1 MADILFGKPVAEAIT
16 EDVKNRCA
24 ALKALGVTPSLA
36 IVRVGEHG
44 SQIAYENSAHSRCEK
59 MGLRCVSHHF
69 AADVTQQELLEM
81 IHTLNR
87 DDSVHGIIVLLPLP
101 KHISSRTISN
111 AIDPLKD
118 VDGVTNDS
126 VSSVFLGRS
135 GFSPCAPN
143 ACMELLDYYGYTI
156 EEKKVCV
163 IGRSIVVGRP
173 MAMLLLTRDATV
185 TICHTFTPDL
195 AAECRRADIVISAAG
210 SPGLITADHV
220 REGQILIDV
229 GITADHDGKLRGDVD
244 LSAVSGTVR
253 AVTPVPGGS
262 GVVAGA
268 VLAKHVIQAAE
279 KQVQLLH

>member
-1 MADILFGKPVAEAIT
+1 MAAILYGKPVAEAIT
-16 EDVKNRCA
+16 EDVKTRCG
-24 ALKALGVTPSLA
+24 ALKALGVLPSLA
-36 IVRVGEHG
+36 IVRVGEHA
-44 SQIAYENSAHSRCEK
+44 SQIAYETTAHSRCEK
-59 MGLRCVSHHF
+59 MGITCVSYHF
-69 AADVTQQELLEM
+69 PSEVTQQELLET
-81 IHTLNR
+81 ISALNR
-87 DDSVHGIIVLLPLP
+87 DGSVHGIIVLLPLP

-163 IGRSIVVGRP
+163 VGRSIVVGRP
-173 MAMLLLTRDATV
+173 LAMLLLTRDATV
-185 TICHTFTPDL
+185 TVCHTFTTDL
-195 AAECRRADIVISAAG
+195 AAECRCADIVISATG
-210 SPGLITADHV
+210 CPGLITAEHV

-229 GITADHDGKLRGDVD
+229 GITADSEGHLRGDVD
-244 LSAVSGTVR
+244 FAAVAETVQ
-253 AVTPVPGGS
+253 ALTPVPGGI

-268 VLAKHVIQAAE
+268 VLTKHVIQAAE
-279 KQVQLLH
+279 KQLRASH